1 MGKVQTYL
9 IYLSGELESLLGA
22 CHRMGYVW
30 EKVPNRALRV
40 SIATDHSI
48 RKFAGFEHTD
58 HIRQFE
64 HGDHIRQFEHGDH
77 IRRSDVLG
85 WASSTPNIDPAGV
98 FEPIPTCFVRR
109 PTCQPEHEPGFCQS
123 LTRKAIGGFT

>member
-1 MGKVQTYL
+1 MEGRGEDTGKVRTYL
-9 IYLSGELESLLGA
+9 IYLSGELESPLGA
-22 CHRMGYVW
+22 CNRMGYVR
-30 EKVPNRALRV
+30 EKVPNRASRV
-40 SIATDHSI
+40 SIATDHYI

-58 HIRQFE
+58 HIR
-64 HGDHIRQFEHGDH
+64 H
-77 IRRSDVLG
+77 SDVLG

-123 LTRKAIGGFT
+123 LTRKTIRGFT